1 MAHAPAGQLGP
12 GSNMLGVMNKKSCLR
27 RRSRYRRFAFLAAVA
42 VLTPLLLA
50 QSNPQLTGV
59 EPPSAKVNDSV
70 TLTGTNLEKSSVAAV
85 FLSNDND
92 DFKATVTEQTPEK
105 IVIKVPQVKSG
116 VYRISVQVGDKILI
130 KPVRFTVEE

>member
-1 MAHAPAGQLGP
+1 MSHFPACQSGPESNALGATNEKA
-12 GSNMLGVMNKKSCLR
+12 GYR
-27 RRSRYRRFAFLAAVA
+27 RRNRYGRSAFLAAV
-42 VLTPLLLA
+42 VLLSPLLLA
-50 QSNPQLTGV
+50 QSNPQVTSV
-59 EPPSAKVNDSV
+59 DPPSGKVNDSV
-70 TLTGTNLEKSSVAAV
+70 TVTGTNLEKSSVAAV